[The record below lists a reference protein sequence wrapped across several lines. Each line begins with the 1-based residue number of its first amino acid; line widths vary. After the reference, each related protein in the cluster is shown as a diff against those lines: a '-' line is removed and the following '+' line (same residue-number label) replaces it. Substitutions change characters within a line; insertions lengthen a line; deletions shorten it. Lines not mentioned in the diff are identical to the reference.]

1 MLKYLVTISLALA
14 VIACGGK
21 EPNKYAA
28 KIDGEA
34 IFKKYCVTCHGVDG
48 KLKLNGA
55 KDLSISQLSLAE
67 KVIQVTKGKNTM
79 TPFEGILSPPEIQ
92 AVAEYT
98 LTLIKK

>member
-1 MLKYLVTISLALA
+1 MLKQIVTIFIVIM

-21 EPNKYAA
+21 EPNKYVA
-28 KIDGEA
+28 KADGEA
-34 IFKKYCVTCHGVDG
+34 IFKKYCITCHGVDG

-55 KDLSISQLSLAE
+55 KDLSISQLTLAE
-67 KVIQVTKGKNTM
+67 KVVQVTKGKNLM
-79 TPFEGILSPPEIQ
+79 TPFEGILSPQEIQ

>member
-1 MLKYLVTISLALA
+1 MSKLIVSFFLALA
-14 VIACGGK
+14 VMACGGK
-21 EPNKYAA
+21 KPNKYVA
-28 KIDGEA
+28 KSDGEA
-34 IFKKYCVTCHGVDG
+34 IFKKYCITCHGADG

-67 KVIQVTKGKNTM
+67 KVIQITKGKNTM
-79 TPFEGILSPPEIQ
+79 TPFEGILSPAEIQ